1 MFRIIAALAIFFVTP
16 ASAVNLNA
24 ECKSSSGMSSYSI
37 AINAGRGSIRYQ
49 FMGQDVLYRIMELR
63 QSNGNIFGKADF
75 EFAYSGETKGKPINF
90 SYNFAKQEFNEL
102 NLVAKCEVK

>member
-37 AINAGRGSIRYQ
+37 AINAGQGSIRYQ

-75 EFAYSGETKGKPINF
+75 EFSYSGEKKGNPINF
-90 SYNFAKQEFNEL
+90 SYNFAKQEFSEL
-102 NLVAKCEVK
+102 NVVAKCVVK